1 MGAPRVRCPT
11 CKREV
16 AWTAESTWRP
26 FCSERCR
33 LIDLGAWF
41 AGDRSI
47 AGEGVGEI
55 DDPESGQAPS
65 EQ

>member
-1 MGAPRVRCPT
+1 MGAAPRVRCPT

-26 FCSERCR
+26 FCSDRCR

-41 AGDRSI
+41 TGERSI
-47 AGEGVGEI
+47 AGETDETLESAPGSS
-55 DDPESGQAPS
+55 PEN
-65 EQ
+65 

>member
-16 AWTAESTWRP
+16 PWTAESTWRP
-26 FCSERCR
+26 FCSDRCR
-33 LIDLGAWF
+33 LIDLGAWL
-41 AGDRSI
+41 AGERSI
-47 AGEGVGEI
+47 AGDGSGEFEGP
-55 DDPESGQAPS
+55 DPGQAPS